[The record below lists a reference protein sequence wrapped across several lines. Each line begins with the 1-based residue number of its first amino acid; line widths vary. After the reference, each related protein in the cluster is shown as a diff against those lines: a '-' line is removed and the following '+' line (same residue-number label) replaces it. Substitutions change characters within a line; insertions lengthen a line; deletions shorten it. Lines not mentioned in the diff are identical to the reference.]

1 MLESTREMFEKGCCD
16 VFDVEMPDVGRPYK
30 LRVFHDDK
38 GRSAGWHL
46 EKVHKCSLQIHV
58 ICWHTQIGF

>member
-46 EKVHKCSLQIHV
+46 EKVRKCSSR
-58 ICWHTQIGF
+58 